1 MIFAGNHLRG
11 TVCFWDIWSLRT
23 ASQFGRYLQK
33 FPSGADSAGT
43 RYRAEEVYGFS
54 FSHCLHS
61 LASGRLCF
69 RAHGHRRCHAC
80 RASGSHVYP
89 HARRH
94 TAELHS
100 EPRHGWNAHVH
111 ISPSLPVFCART
123 SSGWR
128 HSGRFHWS
136 RYPAGCVRPDSSG
149 WRRAASSFVCVLAV
163 FCQEERTGKKLLGRR
178 EHCRPGGTAISF
190 DGPPAGAYA
199 LWCGWEPRQAL
210 GTLGV
215 FFVLRSLITCSLQAW
230 SGLYTEQILTYA
242 AYGFPAC
249 VLGVLCAFPVVRRVR
264 GEIFRR
270 FLMAVVAAGG
280 LVCLWNSFH

>member
-1 MIFAGNHLRG
+1 M
-11 TVCFWDIWSLRT
+11 D
-23 ASQFGRYLQK
+23 
-33 FPSGADSAGT
+33 FPSVIVFIAWLLGGFVSGLTGIGGAM
-43 RYRAEEVYGFS
+43 
-54 FSHCLHS
+54 
-61 LASGRLCF
+61 LAVPLAAMF
-69 RAHGHRRCHAC
+69 I
-80 RASGSHVYP
+80 P

-94 TAELHS
+94 TAELD
-100 EPRHGWNAHVH
+100 ETLTCMYLRHCRFPALAPLLAGAIPGAFIGLV
-111 ISPSLPVFCART
+111 ILQAV
-123 SSGWR
+123 
-128 HSGRFHWS
+128 SGRILQGGVGLLLLSYVCWQFFARRSGRERSSWAVGS
-136 RYPAGCVRPDSSG
+136 IAGLG
-149 WRRAASSFVCVLAV
+149 AGVL
-163 FCQEERTGKKLLGRR
+163 
-178 EHCRPGGTAISF
+178 GTAISF

-199 LWCGWEPRQAL
+199 LWCGWEPREAL

-249 VLGVLCAFPVVRRVR
+249 AFPVVRRVR

>member
-1 MIFAGNHLRG
+1 M
-11 TVCFWDIWSLRT
+11 D
-23 ASQFGRYLQK
+23 
-33 FPSGADSAGT
+33 FPSVIVFIAWLLGGFVSGLTGIGGAMLAVPLAAMFIPMHDVILLSCILNLAMDGTLTCIYLRHCRFSA
-43 RYRAEEVYGFS
+43 
-54 FSHCLHS
+54 
-61 LASGRLCF
+61 LAPLLAGAIPGAFIGLVILQAVSGRILQGGVGLLLLSYVCWQF
-69 RAHGHRRCHAC
+69 F
-80 RASGSHVYP
+80 
-89 HARRH
+89 ARR
-94 TAELHS
+94 
-100 EPRHGWNAHVH
+100 
-111 ISPSLPVFCART
+111 
-123 SSGWR
+123 
-128 HSGRFHWS
+128 SGRERSSWAVGS
-136 RYPAGCVRPDSSG
+136 IAGLG
-149 WRRAASSFVCVLAV
+149 AGVL
-163 FCQEERTGKKLLGRR
+163 
-178 EHCRPGGTAISF
+178 GTAISF

-270 FLMAVVAAGG
+270 FVMAVVAAGG